1 MFGRLFQKRKK
12 KADDSRI
19 AEEAP
24 RVVEENPKPAEKS
37 YRIVV
42 VKEDQAK
49 LRKNAVKFLNDHGFN
64 KQDVTA
70 QEKREHQDR
79 LRNYGVKNARL
90 LNEELIVARAPDSY
104 EIYGVAHLGSLGTAI
119 DSILTLQGE
128 SHDFKRRRIDAIL
141 ERLLLSKLAVDP
153 QHGGQGIGHALVEK
167 AIEVARDGGYK
178 VLCGQVDTEVGDN
191 DKLTKFYRDC
201 GFTVDAPSRHPLEM
215 VGFKNPLVQ
224 SPYKGNEFFLK
235 L

>member
-1 MFGRLFQKRKK
+1 MFGRLFQKSKK

-24 RVVEENPKPAEKS
+24 RVVEETPQTAEKN

-42 VKEDQAK
+42 VEEDQAK

-64 KQDVTA
+64 KPDFTA

-79 LRNYGVKNARL
+79 LRDYGVKNARL
-90 LNEELIVARAPDSY
+90 LTEELIVALAPDSY
-104 EIYGVAHLGSLGTAI
+104 EIYGVVHLSSLGTAI
-119 DSILTLQGE
+119 DSILTIQGE
-128 SHDFKRRRIDAIL
+128 SRDFKRRRIDAIL
-141 ERLLLSKLAVDP
+141 ERLLLSKLAVEP

-201 GFTVDAPSRHPLEM
+201 GFTVDAPNRHPLEM